1 MKRNIIKL
9 NKIGSTNDYMRKY
22 ALAYDDEMAVAV
34 ASYQTAGRG
43 QGTNTWE
50 SEPGK
55 NLLFSLKLKP
65 KNVEVRTQ
73 FLLSMTMAVAIKEA
87 LDCYADGFS
96 LKWPN
101 DIYWHDYK
109 LSGTLIETS
118 LKAGNID
125 SCIFGIGIDVNQREF
140 HSDAPNP
147 ISLCSIT
154 QQEEDIDL
162 LLQRILDS
170 FERYYNIL
178 IAGGKST
185 ILSLYHDSLYRRTG
199 LYPYRDSDGI
209 FMASIEKVEA
219 DGHLVL
225 RDDEDKLRSYA
236 FKEVAIVIPKR

>member
-9 NKIGSTNDYMRKY
+9 NEIGSTNDYMRKY
-22 ALAYDDEMAVAV
+22 ALADDDEMAVTV

-109 LSGTLIETS
+109 L
-118 LKAGNID
+118 
-125 SCIFGIGIDVNQREF
+125 
-140 HSDAPNP
+140 
-147 ISLCSIT
+147 
-154 QQEEDIDL
+154 
-162 LLQRILDS
+162 
-170 FERYYNIL
+170 
-178 IAGGKST
+178 
-185 ILSLYHDSLYRRTG
+185 
-199 LYPYRDSDGI
+199 
-209 FMASIEKVEA
+209 
-219 DGHLVL
+219 
-225 RDDEDKLRSYA
+225 
-236 FKEVAIVIPKR
+236 

>member
-9 NKIGSTNDYMRKY
+9 NEIGSTNDYMRKY
-22 ALAYDDEMAVAV
+22 ALADDDEMAVTV

-140 HSDAPNP
+140 IVVP
-147 ISLCSIT
+147 I
-154 QQEEDIDL
+154 DVV
-162 LLQRILDS
+162 RP
-170 FERYYNIL
+170 F
-178 IAGGKST
+178 
-185 ILSLYHDSLYRRTG
+185 
-199 LYPYRDSDGI
+199 
-209 FMASIEKVEA
+209 
-219 DGHLVL
+219 
-225 RDDEDKLRSYA
+225 
-236 FKEVAIVIPKR
+236 